1 MSNIQTDSSSTRNLD
16 TPGTDSE
23 MIRWSPPP
31 FDRVKINF
39 DGSVWRNSAARGFV
53 IRTPNGNPLVAA
65 SSNFGITTIS
75 VAEALSLRNS
85 LICAKERGLSRVEVE
100 GDSKLVIDAVNGIA
114 ASPWRIL
121 KLVQEIRS
129 NAVANVGHKVGDV
142 RFWEECVPPEASL
155 ALSFDYVN
163 RGYPFIRA
171 FDDSSTSATVS
182 AKIDAAEN
190 AKATT
195 DKDYPGGEFQFR
207 EASAWR
213 SFVVKLRMLFA
224 CPWERVKKGSVLTMT
239 LRGQIT
245 DQVLTKLF

>member
-1 MSNIQTDSSSTRNLD
+1 
-16 TPGTDSE
+16 

-39 DGSVWRNSAARGFV
+39 DDSVWRNSAAGGFV

-121 KLVQEIRS
+121 KLVQEIRCLRNS
-129 NAVANVGHKVGDV
+129 FDFISFKHIFRETNFVANAVANVGHKVGDV

-163 RGYPFIRA
+163 RDFVA
-171 FDDSSTSATVS
+171 
-182 AKIDAAEN
+182 N
-190 AKATT
+190 AVANVGHKVG
-195 DKDYPGGEFQFR
+195 DVRFWEECVPP
-207 EASAWR
+207 EASLAM
-213 SFVVKLRMLFA
+213 SFDYVN
-224 CPWERVKKGSVLTMT
+224 
-239 LRGQIT
+239 RGCVRGTFI
-245 DQVLTKLF
+245 

>member
-1 MSNIQTDSSSTRNLD
+1 IWKDRNDAVFRGKTPRSNATVVAAAAHLLAMSNIQTDSSSTRNLD

-39 DGSVWRNSAARGFV
+39 DGSVWRNSAAGGFV

-121 KLVQEIRS
+121 KLVQEIRCLRNS
-129 NAVANVGHKVGDV
+129 FDFISFKHIFREANFVANAVANVGHKVGDV

-155 ALSFDYVN
+155 TLFFDYVN
-163 RGYPFIRA
+163 RGCVRG
-171 FDDSSTSATVS
+171 TS
-182 AKIDAAEN
+182 I
-190 AKATT
+190 
-195 DKDYPGGEFQFR
+195 
-207 EASAWR
+207 
-213 SFVVKLRMLFA
+213 
-224 CPWERVKKGSVLTMT
+224 
-239 LRGQIT
+239 
-245 DQVLTKLF
+245 

>member
-1 MSNIQTDSSSTRNLD
+1 MKFFGWLLLRGRLKTRDRLSRFGLIQDNSCVLCNEDNETMDHLFGYCNFATSVWNAAAMTPPIDWKEGLIKVARKWFIDNHYDSNLFGKFIVTCWQIWKDRNDAVFRGKTPRSNATVAAAAAHLLAMSNIQTDSSSTRNLD

-39 DGSVWRNSAARGFV
+39 DGSVWRNSTAGGFV

-121 KLVQEIRS
+121 KLVQEI
-129 NAVANVGHKVGDV
+129 
-142 RFWEECVPPEASL
+142 
-155 ALSFDYVN
+155 
-163 RGYPFIRA
+163 
-171 FDDSSTSATVS
+171 
-182 AKIDAAEN
+182 
-190 AKATT
+190 
-195 DKDYPGGEFQFR
+195 
-207 EASAWR
+207 
-213 SFVVKLRMLFA
+213 
-224 CPWERVKKGSVLTMT
+224 
-239 LRGQIT
+239 
-245 DQVLTKLF
+245 